1 MPHDHSA
8 TPGGPGRLA
17 PQEALRHSGRAARAS
32 IAVALILVTIKGVVW
47 WISGSVALLASA
59 ADSLLDLTAS
69 LTVYF
74 SLRYA
79 ASPADAEHR
88 FGHGKAEA
96 FAGIMQAILVAVS
109 AALLIRE
116 GVDHLV
122 DPQPVGAGGWALGV
136 MVIAIMLTVGLLYIQ
151 NRAVEKTGSVA
162 VEGDRA
168 HYVSDLASN
177 LAVIAGIAGATFLGW
192 LWLDA
197 VAALGVALW
206 LAWTA
211 LGVARSAGNQ
221 LMDRELPE
229 EDRQHIMDIAC
240 ADPRIVNVHQLR
252 TRAAGPL
259 LHIQFHMALS
269 PDISLRQAHAILVE
283 CEKRLLHAYPAA
295 DIIIHADPH
304 GAAEPHGAEF
314 FKTQTGEQNTGQ
326 TP

>member
-1 MPHDHSA
+1 MPHDHPA
-8 TPGGPGRLA
+8 PPGGPGRLA
-17 PQEALRHSGRAARAS
+17 PEEALNHTGRAARAS
-32 IAVALILVTIKGVVW
+32 IAVALVLVTIKGVVW
-47 WISGSVALLASA
+47 WMSGSVALLASA

-79 ASPADAEHR
+79 AAPADAEHR

-116 GVDHLV
+116 GIDHLI
-122 DPQPVGAGGWALGV
+122 DPQPIRASGWALGV
-136 MVIAIMLTVGLLYIQ
+136 MAASIVLTLGLLYVQ
-151 NRAVEKTGSVA
+151 THAVEKTGSVA
-162 VEGDRA
+162 IEGDRA
-168 HYVSDLASN
+168 HYLSDLASN
-177 LAVIAGIAGATFLGW
+177 LAVIAGIAGASLMGW

-229 EDRQHIMDIAC
+229 ADRQQILDLA
-240 ADPRIVNVHQLR
+240 ASDPRIVNIHQLR

-269 PDISLRQAHAILVE
+269 PDLSLREAHAILVE
-283 CEKRLLHAYPAA
+283 CERRLLHAYPAA

-314 FKTQTGEQNTGQ
+314 FKTEADEQN
-326 TP
+326 P